1 MCPAVQDRVNRG
13 LDGLEETEGFLG
25 TLAAM
30 TRLSAISRINLQTPG
45 KDWRAVL
52 SFENIRFLFAF
63 SS

>member
-30 TRLSAISRINLQTPG
+30 NRLSAFSRINLQTPG

-52 SFENIRFLFAF
+52 SF
-63 SS
+63 